1 MHPIM
6 TLESRPVDCFFSER
20 RKSHSLFL
28 LTLCS
33 QADGKFYLTDRNSSN
48 GTMVY
53 LQDPFPL
60 PYNQTLKLRM
70 GRTTLAL
77 QVHLMSRGFSH

>member
-1 MHPIM
+1 
-6 TLESRPVDCFFSER
+6 
-20 RKSHSLFL
+20 
-28 LTLCS
+28 
-33 QADGKFYLTDRNSSN
+33 
-48 GTMVY
+48 MVY

-77 QVHLMSRGFSH
+77 QVILGYFLIFAVPRVFLLDNLTSGHHLNWINLDELYL